1 MRIILQREIIMQQV
15 SLCEANQHLSHYID
29 EVEQGHEIIITRR
42 GLPVARLLLVSKK
55 RELTAAQQKIWKR
68 LLTQL
73 SKGYPLGKEK
83 LDRDSLH
90 ER

>member
-1 MRIILQREIIMQQV
+1 MQQV
-15 SLCEANQHLSHYID
+15 SLREANQHLSHYID

-42 GLPVARLLLVSKK
+42 GQPVARLLPIAKK
-55 RELTAAQQKIWKR
+55 RELTAAQQKTWKR

-73 SKGYPLGKEK
+73 SKGYPLGKGK
-83 LDRDSLH
+83 FNRDELH